1 MIFPRNLFNIFFI
14 LIFYSCSQNL
24 DFNQIE
30 DYTSDPVFTSSLAF
44 FSVNSENFTAIPGLP
59 ATTQIQ
65 ELSEFRI
72 FENSFIRNN
81 LKQLDFDFEI
91 ANDFSRDFTIAISL
105 LNDNNSVIHRFKDLK
120 ITANNQNFKQKES
133 LDIVNNPNIRNFVKV
148 LITISLDN
156 TTIPFTTSNN
166 NFLEFKSA
174 VTTYLETSL

>member
-30 DYTSDPVFTSSLAF
+30 DYTSEPVFTSSLAF
-44 FSVNSENFTAIPGLP
+44 FSVNSENFNAIPGVP

-72 FENSFIRNN
+72 FENSFISNN
-81 LKQLDFDFEI
+81 LQQLEFNFEI
-91 ANDFSRDFTIAISL
+91 SNEFNRDFTIEISL
-105 LNDNNSVIHRFKDLK
+105 LNDNNMVIHTFEDLL
-120 ITANNQNFKQKES
+120 INANNQNFKQQEII
-133 LDIVNNPNIRNFVKV
+133 DIVNNPNIRNFTKV

-174 VTTYLETSL
+174 VTVYLETSL